1 MTAFV
6 ARHDNIA
13 EYRVAHARVLPAQ
26 PRSVH
31 LPNLGERRAA
41 LVRDG
46 VCARVRFRISAFA
59 RAFEARLS
67 RSAAIRP
74 RRFRVLGGALRSY
87 DRWLARLRPFL

>member
-6 ARHDNIA
+6 ARYDKIA
-13 EYRVAHARVLPAQ
+13 EYRVANARLLPAQ
-26 PRSVH
+26 PRPFH
-31 LPNLGERRAA
+31 LPNLGQHRAA

-59 RAFEARLS
+59 RAFETRLS

-74 RRFRVLGGALRSY
+74 RRFRDLGGALRSD
-87 DRWLARLRPFL
+87 DRRPARLRPFL